1 MHENLSLWSILYKF
15 IVLGSP
21 GHDLIHF
28 GFELKNVSL
37 HIQTVIL
44 LDMNGILA
52 VLLKTD
58 QKY

>member
-1 MHENLSLWSILYKF
+1 MHKNLALWSILYKF
-15 IVLGSP
+15 IVLDSP
-21 GHDLIHF
+21 GQDLIHF